1 MSVHAEHISH
11 SRPLPLI
18 AFRFALREL
27 RGGIRG
33 FYVLISCIALG
44 VMAIAGVGSFSESL
58 TGGLAREGRTILGGD
73 AAFSLIHREAS
84 ADERRFL
91 DSHGQVSVAATMRA
105 MARASADKMSLVEI
119 KAVDGVYPLV
129 GTAVSEPAMPLSDAF
144 AERGNIFGA
153 LADPALLVR
162 LDLEPGGRIT
172 VGAATF
178 EIRGALRNEPDKLA
192 GGIGFGPRLLM
203 SEAGLRAT
211 GLVQPGSL
219 VRWLYRVKLPDN
231 NASDGATAALV
242 SDADK
247 QLPEAGWEI
256 RTRSNA
262 SPALERNV
270 ERFTQFLTLVG
281 LTALLVGGVGVANA
295 VKSHLDRKRN
305 TIAAMKSLGAT
316 GTRIFVIY
324 LTQVLFLAAI
334 GAVIGLVLG
343 AALPFAISLAFGKVI
358 PLPIEPALHPEQLAL
373 ALLYGLMTALA
384 FAIWPLGR
392 AHDIPVSA
400 LFRDQVDAESHWP
413 RRQYVLA
420 AIVTGCTLAALAIVL
435 AYDKRIAAI
444 FVGAAAA
451 TFIALRLIASL
462 IMLAARKLPHARMT
476 ALRLAIANIHR
487 PGALTPTI
495 VLSLGL
501 GVALLVT
508 VIEIDGNLRRQFEAA
523 LPDKAPAFYF
533 IDIQS
538 QDTERFDAFV
548 RARAPGARLERVP
561 MLRGRIVAAGGVKAE
576 DLKPAPNIAW
586 VLQSDR
592 GITYTGEI
600 PQGSRLVEGQWW
612 ASDYQGPPLISFE
625 KKIAEGLNLKIGDP
639 VTVNVLGRNITAN
652 IANMRV
658 VDWQSLGINFV
669 LVYSPNAFRGAPHTH
684 IATLSYPGGSTLQQE
699 TALLKAVAD
708 AFPQVTTV
716 RVKDALDAV
725 GGIVANLV
733 LGIRGASIVTLLA
746 AALVL
751 AGALAASHHHRVYDA
766 VILKTLGATRARLLA
781 AYSLEYCLL
790 GCVTALFGV
799 AAGMVAAWLVTTHVM
814 DLAFVW
820 LPWPAL
826 AAAAAALMITV
837 VFGLIGTF
845 SALSQKPAPVLRNL

>member
-1 MSVHAEHISH
+1 MNIRAESISH
-11 SRPLPLI
+11 PRSLPLI

-33 FYVLISCIALG
+33 FYVLIFCIALG
-44 VMAIAGVGSFSESL
+44 VMAIAGVGSFSDSL

-73 AAFSLIHREAS
+73 VAFSLIHREAGES
-84 ADERRFL
+84 ERRFL
-91 DSHGQVSVAATMRA
+91 ESRGQVSVAATMRA

-119 KAVDGVYPLV
+119 KAVDGAYPLV
-129 GTAVSEPAMPLSDAF
+129 GTTVTEPAMPLRDAF
-144 AERGNIFGA
+144 AERDGIFGA
-153 LADPALLVR
+153 AADPALLVR
-162 LDLEPGGRIT
+162 LDLEPGARIT

-219 VRWLYRVKLPDN
+219 VRWHYRVKLPDN
-231 NASDGATAALV
+231 DGSDRAAAALV
-242 SDADK
+242 SDAEK

-295 VKSHLDRKRN
+295 VNSHLDRKRN

-324 LTQVLFLAAI
+324 LTQVLSLAAI
-334 GAVIGLVLG
+334 GTAVGIVLG
-343 AALPFAISLAFGKVI
+343 AALPFAISSLFGKVI
-358 PLPIEPALHPEQLAL
+358 PLPIEPALHPGQLAL

-400 LFRDQVDAESHWP
+400 LFRDQVDSANPWP
-413 RRQYVLA
+413 RRQYVIA
-420 AIVTGCTLAALAIVL
+420 AIMVGCALASLAILL
-435 AYDKRIAAI
+435 AYDRRIAAI
-444 FVGAAAA
+444 FVAAAAA
-451 TFIALRLIASL
+451 TFVALRLIASL

-533 IDIQS
+533 VDIQS
-538 QDTERFDAFV
+538 QDAERFDAFV
-548 RARAPGARLERVP
+548 QARAPDAKLERVP
-561 MLRGRIVAAGGVKAE
+561 MLRGRIVAANGIKAE

-592 GITYTGEI
+592 GITYTGDI
-600 PQGSRLVEGQWW
+600 PQGSRVVEGQWW
-612 ASDYQGPPLISFE
+612 GADYQGPPMISFE

-708 AFPQVTTV
+708 AFSQVTTV
-716 RVKDALDAV
+716 RVKDAIDAV

-733 LGIRGASIVTLLA
+733 LAIRGASIVTLLA

-751 AGALAASHHHRVYDA
+751 AGALAASHHRRVYDA
-766 VILKTLGATRARLLA
+766 VILKMLGATRVRLLA
-781 AYSLEYCLL
+781 AYTLEYCLL

-799 AAGMVAAWLVTTHVM
+799 AAGSIAAWLVTTNVM

-826 AAAAAALMITV
+826 AAAAAALVITI